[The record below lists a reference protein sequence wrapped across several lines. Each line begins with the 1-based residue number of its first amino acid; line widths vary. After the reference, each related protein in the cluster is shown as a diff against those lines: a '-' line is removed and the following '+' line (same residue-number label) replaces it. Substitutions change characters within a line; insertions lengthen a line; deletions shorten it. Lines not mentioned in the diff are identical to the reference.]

1 MATLLYNNLPS
12 LRPSRAF
19 NSVLNEML
27 RDTLPSQKAPADSFL
42 PQADIVESPEGFE
55 LHLML
60 PGVAK
65 ENVKIDFQDGK
76 LTVSGERK
84 APEVIENGPR
94 FRRVESGYGTFSRTF
109 QLPETVDVTAIEAQ
123 LVDGVLRLN
132 LPFDSKKVTKHQIE
146 VR

>member
-1 MATLLYNNLPS
+1 MATLLYNNLPA

-19 NSVLNEML
+19 SSVLNEML
-27 RDTLPSQKAPADSFL
+27 RDTLPTQTAPSHSFI
-42 PQADIVESPEGFE
+42 PQADIVELEQGFE

-65 ENVKIDFQDGK
+65 ENVKIDFHEGK
-76 LTVSGERK
+76 LTVTGERK
-84 APEVIENGPR
+84 APEAVENGPK
-94 FRRVESGYGTFSRTF
+94 FRRVESGYGSFTRTF
-109 QLPETVDVTAIEAQ
+109 RLPDTVDVTAIDAQ
-123 LVDGVLRLN
+123 LQDGVLRLA

>member
-1 MATLLYNNLPS
+1 MATLLYNNLPA

-19 NSVLNEML
+19 SSVLNEML
-27 RDTLPSQKAPADSFL
+27 RDTLPSQTAPSQSFI
-42 PQADIVESPEGFE
+42 PQADIVELEQGFE

-65 ENVKIDFQDGK
+65 ENVKIDFHEGK
-76 LTVSGERK
+76 LTVTGERK
-84 APEVIENGPR
+84 APEATENGPK
-94 FRRVESGYGTFSRTF
+94 FRRVESGYGAFTRTF
-109 QLPETVDVTAIEAQ
+109 RLPDTVDVTAIDAQ
-123 LVDGVLRLN
+123 LQDGVLRLL

>member
-1 MATLLYNNLPS
+1 MATLLYNNLPA

-19 NSVLNEML
+19 SSVLNEML
-27 RDTLPSQKAPADSFL
+27 RDTLPSQTAPSQSFI
-42 PQADIVESPEGFE
+42 PQADIVELEQGFE

-65 ENVKIDFQDGK
+65 ENVKIDFHEGK
-76 LTVSGERK
+76 LTVTGERK
-84 APEVIENGPR
+84 APEATENGPK
-94 FRRVESGYGTFSRTF
+94 FRRVESGYGAFTRTF
-109 QLPETVDVTAIEAQ
+109 RLPDTVDVTAIDAQ
-123 LVDGVLRLN
+123 LQDGVLRLS